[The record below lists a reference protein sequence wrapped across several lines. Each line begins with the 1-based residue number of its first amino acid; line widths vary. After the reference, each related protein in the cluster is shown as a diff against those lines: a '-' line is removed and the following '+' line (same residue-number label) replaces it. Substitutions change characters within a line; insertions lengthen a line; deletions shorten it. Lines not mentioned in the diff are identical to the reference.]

1 MRDRHLLLVTLL
13 VVPLAVT
20 SFARPIKFAS
30 AHTFPSGMTQSG
42 HIATGDF
49 NGDGFPDLAVGNNF
63 NTVAV
68 FLGAGDGRFGD
79 PKIYTLTFY
88 VSGFIAA
95 ADFNKDGKLDLAI
108 VGGDTNGN
116 GLALLLGKS
125 DGTFKNP
132 VYFKTEAA
140 GSSIFPGV
148 GDFNKD
154 GNLDIYAG
162 GNGNGEVLTGDGKGK
177 FVDGELEPASGFSV
191 AVGDFNGDHNLDVA
205 VTVPFGP
212 SVAVLL
218 GNGNGTF
225 QAPQIYSGF
234 NQPIGI
240 VASDFNG
247 DQKLDLAVSDGLGS
261 FVKILIGN
269 GDGTFADGSLL
280 FNLVAPDALVTAD
293 FNADKKTDLAVSQ
306 FGSNAVSAFPG
317 DGKGHFRAAKS
328 FVAGGQ
334 PAQVAVTDFN
344 RDDAPDLAVANF
356 GDGTVS
362 VLLNAAGTLVVLNSS
377 KNPSNSGDSVTFTVS
392 VQGSVVQTP
401 LPAGTV
407 VFKDGSTTLGRVKL
421 SQGQASLTTSALAK
435 GSHNVTAS
443 YMGNAKF
450 NPKISNV
457 VVQLVN

>member
-1 MRDRHLLLVTLL
+1 MRYRHLLLVTPL
-13 VVPLAVT
+13 VVALGVF
-20 SFARPIKFAS
+20 SFARPIRFAS

-49 NGDGFPDLAVGNNF
+49 NGDGFSDLAVGNNF

-68 FLGAGDGRFGD
+68 FLGKGDGGFGD
-79 PKIYTLTFY
+79 PRIYTLTFY
-88 VSGFIAA
+88 VSGFIAV

-116 GLALLLGKS
+116 GLALLLGKG

-148 GDFNKD
+148 GDFNND
-154 GNLDIYAG
+154 SNLDIYAG

-177 FVDGELEPASGFSV
+177 FVDGELEPVSGFSV
-191 AVGDFNGDHNLDVA
+191 AVGNFNGDHNLDVA

-225 QAPQIYSGF
+225 QAPQIYGGF
-234 NQPIGI
+234 NQPVGI
-240 VASDFNG
+240 VAGDFNG

-261 FVKILIGN
+261 FVRILLGN
-269 GDGTFADGSLL
+269 GDGTFSNGSLL
-280 FNLVAPDALVTAD
+280 FNLVAPDALVIAD

-306 FGSNAVSAFPG
+306 FGSNALSAFAG
-317 DGKGHFRAAKS
+317 DGKGNFLAPKG
-328 FVAGGQ
+328 FVAGSQ
-334 PAQVAVTDFN
+334 PAQLAVTDFN
-344 RDDAPDLAVANF
+344 QDGAPDLAVANF

-377 KNPSNSGDSVTFTVS
+377 KNPSNVGDAVTFTVS
-392 VQGSVVQTP
+392 VQGSVVHAP

-407 VFKDGSTTLGRVKL
+407 VFKDGGTTLGRVKL
-421 SQGQASLTTSALAK
+421 SQGQASLTTSGLSR
-435 GSHNVTAS
+435 GSHNITAS

-450 NPKISNV
+450 NPKVSNV
-457 VVQLVN
+457 VVQTVN